1 MKDIP
6 VEAKVVYADGAD
18 AESRGVIVEGGT
30 RKVTHYVVEDETLP
44 WKPYQRLVPVDQVQ
58 ETSRDLIRLRCTKE
72 EVARMQP
79 FTRTSYVLKKQPD
92 YTLYEG
98 GEGPSTSAST
108 VGAPATEV
116 EEDMIPEGEL
126 AVRRGTRVEATD
138 GYVGRVGGLLAE
150 EDTDVV
156 SQVVLEEGHL
166 FGQREV
172 ALPLLAIDRA
182 QGDTVYLRLDKA
194 AIERLPPL
202 PVERRRRKDED
213 RPTNIELVARVYDTP
228 AKANDGLEF
237 VEGLHRQKVLKI
249 LNAAVLVKEEDGTVS
264 VTDTRDMGAKKGGII
279 GAIAGGLVGLL
290 GGPVGVVVGALAGA
304 GIGGLGAK
312 LHDGGFSDKF
322 LAELEKHLQ
331 PGRSALV
338 VLVEERWA
346 HSLSEVLG
354 EEEGVIL
361 QQTLAEELVE
371 GLLAETEAET

>member
-1 MKDIP
+1 
-6 VEAKVVYADGAD
+6 VYADGAD

-72 EVARMQP
+72 KVSRMQP
-79 FTRTSYVLKKQPD
+79 FTKTSYVLRKQPD
-92 YTLYEG
+92 YSLYEG
-98 GEGPSTSAST
+98 GEGPVTSAST
-108 VGAPATEV
+108 VGVAATEL
-116 EEDMIPEGEL
+116 EEAMVPEGEL

-138 GYVGRVGGLLAE
+138 GYVGHVGELLAE
-150 EDTDVV
+150 EDTEVV

-166 FGQREV
+166 LGHREV

-182 QGDTVYLRLDKA
+182 EGDTIYLRLDKA

-202 PVERRRRKDED
+202 PSRKRHED
-213 RPTNIELVARVYDTP
+213 RPTNIELVARVYDSP

-338 VLVEERWA
+338 VLVEEHWA

-354 EEEGVIL
+354 EEEGVIV
-361 QQTLAEELVE
+361 QQTLTEELVE
-371 GLLAETEAET
+371 GLLAESEAEA